1 MQERSPAECSGWAH
15 AESLPFLKVMERLL
29 SSVKPLEVFHH
40 LLHVLLRV
48 AVLDIGKPAATH
60 SDDNRHHQHEVF
72 QVVVT
77 SY

>member
-1 MQERSPAECSGWAH
+1 MLH
-15 AESLPFLKVMERLL
+15 ADSLPFLKVMERLL

-48 AVLDIGKPAATH
+48 AVLDIGKPAASH
-60 SDDNRHHQHEVF
+60 SDDNGHHQHEVL